1 MSINIAGKAP
11 ILREILYRNTHAWL
25 INSINIQYVL
35 PSTKLLN
42 AIMNITSI
50 MLFMKKIE
58 NMRKN
63 RSSTKKF

>member
-11 ILREILYRNTHAWL
+11 ILGEILYRNTHAWL

-50 MLFMKKIE
+50 MLFMKK
-58 NMRKN
+58 K
-63 RSSTKKF
+63 